1 MIILNVY
8 RRSNTTKRLDF
19 QGLQFKKVQRFKKKD
34 GFGTLLWD
42 YVPHILDI
50 GGDTCPHIHITQ
62 KFLLPFEKYIDYVC
76 NELLNDFKWS
86 PDLWDHLREICSYLQ
101 IKYQMPSDSIY
112 HRWLSPSDEIEMSL
126 HLFPV
131 LQYSTMQSWRKIKG
145 QFIKIQKEVL

>member
-1 MIILNVY
+1 MFTEDPIPLRDLISKIYN
-8 RRSNTTKRLDF
+8 S
-19 QGLQFKKVQRFKKKD
+19 KKYIGFKKKM
-34 GFGTLLWD
+34 GLKLCSE
-42 YVPHILDI
+42 I
-50 GGDTCPHIHITQ
+50 TCPHIHVTQ

-86 PDLWDHLREICSYLQ
+86 PDLRDHLREICSYLQ